1 MKTLTLTMMCLL
13 SSQVFS
19 QMLTAEQVKADLDTV
34 ISMLTEVHPTFNTSP
49 NKKVMIAVRDTINTS
64 MTSHDLFRMLQP
76 LVAVDGHTTLQFMG
90 AIDPDVTNPLLPF
103 EAIVHDNRLY
113 VNNNLSENT
122 LLEKGTEVIAIN
134 GKEVKDILMEMLPY
148 LPGERIENK
157 IRKLRN
163 EAFPNWYR
171 LVNGNF
177 EHFELEVAGPFG
189 IQATTVEG
197 AHWKQFPRHEDV
209 FLKLSFPESWIACL
223 KVDRFRRPDDFLH
236 YIDSSF
242 TEIQNRQIK
251 HLIIDVTEGGGFSD
265 LADSLLSFITD
276 KPYCNTENRKIRISR
291 QTKDFIE
298 GLKEQG
304 MQEGAYFVLSRKPED
319 PVKRSNRFN
328 GKVYVLAGPRTYS
341 TSTMFAAM
349 AKCYSDAIIVG
360 EETGMPL
367 ISNGDITRIKLTHSG
382 MNLYSSMSVYHLPC
396 AENEQDGVK
405 PDIEVKMS
413 LEDLLNGTNSYL
425 EYTIDSMKN
434 SPCFST
440 EQAFLIMKCQ
450 QANWVNIRRVC
461 DGNKTE

>member
-1 MKTLTLTMMCLL
+1 
-13 SSQVFS
+13 
-19 QMLTAEQVKADLDTV
+19 MLTAEQARADMDTV
-34 ISMLTEVHPTFNTSP
+34 ITVLSEIHPTFNTSP
-49 NKKVMIAVRDTINTS
+49 NKNVLVTMRDTIDIS
-64 MTSHDLFRMLQP
+64 MTSHDMFRMLQP

-103 EAIVHDNRLY
+103 EAIVFENRLY

-122 LLEKGTEVIAIN
+122 LLEKGTEIISIN
-134 GKEVKDILMEMLPY
+134 GKAVRDILMEMLPF

-171 LVNGNF
+171 LVYGNF
-177 EHFELEVAGPFG
+177 EHFEIELISPDG
-189 IQATTVEG
+189 IQHTTVEG
-197 AHWKQFPRHEDV
+197 AHWKQFPRREDE
-209 FLKLSFPESWIACL
+209 FLKLGLPEPGIAYL
-223 KVDRFRRPDDFLH
+223 KVGTFRRPDAFLH

-242 TEIQNRQIK
+242 TEIQNRRIE

-265 LADSLLSFITD
+265 LADSLFSYITENE
-276 KPYCNTENRKIRISR
+276 YCNLQNKKIRISSK
-291 QTKDFIE
+291 TKDFIE
-298 GLKEQG
+298 GLKEEGEQK
-304 MQEGAYFVLSRKPED
+304 GAYFVLSRKPEG
-319 PVKRSNRFN
+319 PVKRSNRFE
-328 GKVYVLAGPRTYS
+328 GQVYVLTGPRTYS

-349 AKCYSDAIIVG
+349 AKCYSDALIVG

-413 LEDLLNGTNSYL
+413 LEDLLNSRNSYL
-425 EYTIDSMKN
+425 DYTIDFIKN
-434 SPCFST
+434 LPSCGKTIHP
-440 EQAFLIMKCQ
+440 
-450 QANWVNIRRVC
+450 IR
-461 DGNKTE
+461 DSS